1 MGFVETQ
8 TIGKVRN
15 RVSHSV
21 VLVLLWF
28 LTTARP
34 SWVCG
39 GWNDVNS
46 RPQFFGKFNK
56 IHTFSEWLCFDAH
69 YCNILV
75 WILVWKKKSCY
86 TCIQNEMTQNN
97 WSGWK
102 WESLLQES
110 LVWSAWTRLPKP
122 LFYLATP
129 SACMVH
135 FQELSQMTLKTSS
148 NHCKSLCKR
157 LSCKDI
163 SVSAASFYRLF
174 SRGLPTD
181 DWINS
186 PVGSDWDTVL
196 RTLIKTFK
204 LTNWTKHWRSCLGE
218 SLHPFKIPTWR
229 AHVSAVLQSNN

>member
-1 MGFVETQ
+1 MMLTVAPSSLESLARSTHSLNDSALML
-8 TIGKVRN
+8 TIVTY
-15 RVSHSV
+15 
-21 VLVLLWF
+21 LFEYL
-28 LTTARP
+28 
-34 SWVCG
+34 
-39 GWNDVNS
+39 
-46 RPQFFGKFNK
+46 FGKK
-56 IHTFSEWLCFDAH
+56 P
-69 YCNILV
+69 
-75 WILVWKKKSCY
+75 SCY

-163 SVSAASFYRLF
+163 SVFAASFYRLF

-186 PVGSDWDTVL
+186 PVGSDWDTIL

-204 LTNWTKHWRSCLGE
+204 LTY
-218 SLHPFKIPTWR
+218 
-229 AHVSAVLQSNN
+229 